1 MALQQ
6 IGVILRRIMRGSMD
20 KRTTAL
26 ALAKQI
32 KYDCEG
38 DGDITL
44 GKSTLLIV
52 IDAFIE
58 DWTLQ
63 QGKIRQTFEKV
74 K

>member
-1 MALQQ
+1 
-6 IGVILRRIMRGSMD
+6 MD

-38 DGDITL
+38 SGE
-44 GKSTLLIV
+44 IV
-52 IDAFIE
+52 INKDTLRIVLEAFIE
-58 DWTLQ
+58 DWNVMQT
-63 QGKIRQTFEKV
+63 KIRQGFEKV